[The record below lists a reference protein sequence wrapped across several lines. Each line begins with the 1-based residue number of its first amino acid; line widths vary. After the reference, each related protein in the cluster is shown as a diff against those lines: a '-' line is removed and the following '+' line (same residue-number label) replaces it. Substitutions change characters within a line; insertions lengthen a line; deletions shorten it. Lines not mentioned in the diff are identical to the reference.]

1 MQLWWKA
8 ASATWT
14 VMPGDSGALMLHV
27 YCDYFGSNG
36 WARHAQ
42 GFLDS
47 LRQHIDI
54 GLISWNTP
62 ADGPGLTSEVSR
74 MQARARE
81 ESVRVALGIGP
92 IERMATLPGAVR
104 IAFVVWETTRLPRDK
119 LKILRAMDQIWTP
132 SRWGRDLLIANG
144 LPANRIRVVPE
155 GVDADRFA
163 PQPAAR
169 PEGDHT
175 FRLLCV
181 GKWERRKG
189 IDDLVIAYSQA
200 FSRGEDVELVL
211 ASHNPYIRDFDA
223 RQALD
228 RLCGRDTPRIR
239 LWAPGDD
246 RALVRLYNQADVFVL
261 PTRAEG
267 WGLPIIEAMACGLPV
282 IVTDYSAPRDYVTR
296 DCSYLIPV
304 KRMAWA
310 YDPVFYRGLG
320 HGRWAQPDR
329 QALQSLLRQAFAQ
342 RDELRR
348 KGAEARSQVVGS
360 WTWQHAAIKAVATLA
375 EEDWLR

>member
-1 MQLWWKA
+1 
-8 ASATWT
+8 
-14 VMPGDSGALMLHV
+14 MLHV
-27 YCDYFGSNG
+27 YCDYFGNTG

-47 LRQHIDI
+47 LRRHVDI
-54 GLISWNTP
+54 GLFSWNTP
-62 ADGPGLTSEVSR
+62 ADGPGLSDEVGG

-81 ESVRVALGIGP
+81 HPVRVALGIGP
-92 IERMATLPGAVR
+92 IERMATLAGEVR
-104 IAFVVWETTRLPRDK
+104 IAFVVWETTRLPRAK
-119 LKILRAMDQIWTP
+119 LKILRTMDQVWTP
-132 SRWGRDLLIANG
+132 SRWGREQLIANG
-144 LPANRIRVVPE
+144 LPAERIRVVPE

-169 PEGDHT
+169 PEDDHT
-175 FRLLCV
+175 FRMLCV
-181 GKWERRKG
+181 GKWEKRKG
-189 IDDLVIAYSQA
+189 IDDLVSAFCRA
-200 FSRGEDVELVL
+200 FSSGEDVELVL
-211 ASHNPYIRDFDA
+211 ACHNPYLKDFDA

-246 RALVRLYNQADVFVL
+246 RALVQLYNRADVFVL

-282 IVTDYSAPRDYVTR
+282 IVTDYSAQRDYVTP
-296 DCSYLIPV
+296 DCGYPIPV
-304 KRMAWA
+304 KRMARVH
-310 YDPVFYRGLG
+310 DPVFYRGLG

-329 QALQSLLRQAFAQ
+329 KELQLLLRKAYEQ

-348 KGAEARSQVVGS
+348 KGAAARQQVVGG
-360 WTWQHAAIKAVATLA
+360 WTWQHAAAEAVAILDEA
-375 EEDWLR
+375 GWLR